1 MAIAVR
7 PIGFGRAARPFI
19 DVQWRVYRDDPSWI
33 PVLRR
38 VQRERLDPRRAPFLT
53 YGQAQLFIVERDGEP
68 VGRISAQINPLH
80 DAKWGERAGFF
91 GYYDCIDDR
100 EASAALF
107 EAAEDWLRERGAEYA
122 RGPISFTLND
132 EAGCLVDG
140 FDAPSMVAMP
150 HGRPWFGPAIES
162 AGYAKAKDLWA
173 YRYPVDSPLEPRR
186 RDAYERIHAMEEV
199 SVRPFDKR
207 RLRQDVRL
215 ATRIYNEA
223 WSENW
228 GSIPI
233 TDAEADELADALA
246 QFADPGL
253 TAMVEIGGEPAAM
266 VIAVPNLNEAARDL
280 DGRML
285 PFGWAKLAWRLP
297 IMPPREQLESGRVML
312 LGVRPEFRTRRYAH
326 LGAMLMA
333 EVHVRGRARGYKWA
347 ELGWVLED
355 NRLLNSALARTDAE
369 VRKVY
374 RIYQKDL

>member
-1 MAIAVR
+1 MSVRVR
-7 PIGFGRAARPFI
+7 PVGFGRGAAPFI

-38 VQRERLDPRRAPFLT
+38 VQRDRLDPSRTPFLT
-53 YGQAQLFIVERDGEP
+53 YGKAQLFIVERDGEP
-68 VGRISAQINPLH
+68 VGRISAQTNPLH

-107 EAAEDWLRERGAEYA
+107 EAAEDWVRGQGAEFS

-132 EAGCLVDG
+132 EAGCLVEG
-140 FDAPSMVAMP
+140 FDAPPMVAMP
-150 HGRPWFGPAIES
+150 HGRPWFGPAIEA
-162 AGYAKAKDLWA
+162 AGYEKAKDLRA

-186 RDAYERIHAMEEV
+186 RDAYDRIHAMDEV
-199 SVRPFDKR
+199 TVRPFEKR
-207 RLRQDVRL
+207 RLRRDVRL

-228 GSIPI
+228 GAIPI
-233 TDAEADELADALA
+233 TDAEADELAHSLS

-253 TAMVEIGGEPAAM
+253 TAMVEIEGEPAAM
-266 VIAVPNLNEAARDL
+266 VIAIPNLTEASRDL

-297 IMPPREQLESGRVML
+297 IRPFRGRLGSGRVML
-312 LGVRPEFRTRRYAH
+312 LGVRPKFRTRRYMH

-333 EVHVRGRARGYKWA
+333 EVHVRGRERGYEWA

-355 NRLLNSALARTDAE
+355 NRLLNSALARTDAR
-369 VRKVY
+369 VHRVY
-374 RIYQKDL
+374 RIYQKPL